1 MKLQKQIGFEFE
13 SGAPIGLRTVCNK
26 IIDEFKPAIIINRVR
41 NKKDLLAGN
50 NLVNLVKKYLEIEL
64 KYIGYI
70 VESDGVRE
78 SAEDMVPF
86 LIKNPQSKPSEN
98 LQQII
103 GTLTNTDLHLVKE
116 DGRIFVS
123 KQVRLNSG
131 WDA

>member
-1 MKLQKQIGFEFE
+1 M
-13 SGAPIGLRTVCNK
+13 
-26 IIDEFKPAIIINRVR
+26 
-41 NKKDLLAGN
+41 
-50 NLVNLVKKYLEIEL
+50 KKYLDVNL
-64 KYIGYI
+64 NYIGYI
-70 VESDGVRE
+70 VESDRVRD
-78 SAEDMVPF
+78 SVEDMVPF
-86 LIKNPQSKPSEN
+86 LIKDPQSKPSQN